1 MAMASMAA
9 AAVAVVVRARGAVS
23 ARRPSERTPHP
34 FGENSLP
41 APLNHP
47 KTAQLFGHV
56 ERGGSRPTGRTFSAE
71 KHGLKYG
78 PCHLQTSDPKKAIFA
93 AISLPDT
100 RGPTAH

>member
-41 APLNHP
+41 APHEPPQDRAAFWSCGTWWLPPYRSHFFRRKTRFKIRPLPPADIRP
-47 KTAQLFGHV
+47 KEG
-56 ERGGSRPTGRTFSAE
+56 
-71 KHGLKYG
+71 
-78 PCHLQTSDPKKAIFA
+78 
-93 AISLPDT
+93 
-100 RGPTAH
+100 